1 MGLELLE
8 LPALMSS
15 LWYVRDKVSVRNLFL
30 LENKVKV
37 DSAMVTVLCDPYSQF
52 PCKDLTNHMSRHIMS
67 VAKLRS
73 GGKERH
79 PLSPQIARHS
89 FSSSLSCLQPP
100 AAGG

>member
-37 DSAMVTVLCDPYSQF
+37 DSAMVTVLCDPYSQYF
-52 PCKDLTNHMSRHIMS
+52 PVKT
-67 VAKLRS
+67 
-73 GGKERH
+73 
-79 PLSPQIARHS
+79 
-89 FSSSLSCLQPP
+89 
-100 AAGG
+100 